1 MPSPSRSR
9 AERSTQTCASMPARM
24 TWRVPVALRRARTS
38 STRQQ
43 EKFTLGTGCT
53 SGPRVSRS
61 SGRVWPRPLGYCSVA
76 TTGRPSRRAVVAR
89 ILMLGEGS
97 EAAVEAAILYR
108 LGHVLRG
115 YPLTSLQVSDSAGD
129 LEDAV
134 VTARGKAQAAHC
146 LLEEPGA
153 LGRRRAEAAHLA
165 SAHPSVHACSG
176 AGQARALTL
185 ARGLD
190 ARADGRRGEIDP
202 VEERTGEPGEVLLD
216 RASVSERTF

>member
-1 MPSPSRSR
+1 
-9 AERSTQTCASMPARM
+9 
-24 TWRVPVALRRARTS
+24 
-38 STRQQ
+38 
-43 EKFTLGTGCT
+43 
-53 SGPRVSRS
+53 
-61 SGRVWPRPLGYCSVA
+61 
-76 TTGRPSRRAVVAR
+76 
-89 ILMLGEGS
+89 MLGEGS

-134 VTARGKAQAAHC
+134 VIARGKAQAAHR

-153 LGRRRAEAAHLA
+153 LGRWRTEAAHLA
-165 SAHPSVHACSG
+165 SGHPGVHAHSR

>member
-1 MPSPSRSR
+1 MGCVADMRS
-9 AERSTQTCASMPARM
+9 
-24 TWRVPVALRRARTS
+24 L
-38 STRQQ
+38 
-43 EKFTLGTGCT
+43 
-53 SGPRVSRS
+53 
-61 SGRVWPRPLGYCSVA
+61 
-76 TTGRPSRRAVVAR
+76 
-89 ILMLGEGS
+89 LGEGS
-97 EAAVEAAILYR
+97 EAAVEAAILHR

-134 VTARGKAQAAHC
+134 VTARGKAQAAHR

-176 AGQARALTL
+176 AGQARALSLTCRL
-185 ARGLD
+185 DPSADDRRGL
-190 ARADGRRGEIDP
+190 ASSPREIGIGHGGHLEVEIDP